1 MRSILVFLFIP
12 FYSFAQTDSLLFK
25 EIYIVEGDTF
35 ITAEIQSIDILSFKT
50 DNDKRYYDRL
60 KRKTLKVYPYALLAA
75 HQLDSIQQELIKIP
89 KKRKRKRYL
98 KAMEHW
104 AKDNLA
110 EELKKLSRW
119 EGRILVKLIYRE
131 TNIRSYDII
140 KDLRGGWRAFFWQ
153 QIAKLYDNDL
163 KAIYRPNTDKED
175 QLIEHILKEQQQK
188 KGGGKTYF
196 AN

>member
-1 MRSILVFLFIP
+1 
-12 FYSFAQTDSLLFK
+12 
-25 EIYIVEGDTF
+25 
-35 ITAEIQSIDILSFKT
+35 
-50 DNDKRYYDRL
+50 
-60 KRKTLKVYPYALLAA
+60 
-75 HQLDSIQQELIKIP
+75 
-89 KKRKRKRYL
+89 
-98 KAMEHW
+98 MEHW

-163 KAIYRPNTDKED
+163 KAIYQPNTDKED
-175 QLIEHILKEQQQK
+175 QLIEHPKRRATK
-188 KGGGKTYF
+188 KRW
-196 AN
+196 

>member
-1 MRSILVFLFIP
+1 MRSILVLLFIP
-12 FYSFAQTDSLLFK
+12 FYTFAQTDSLLFK

-35 ITAEIQSIDILSFKT
+35 ITAEIQSVDILSFKT

-60 KRKTLKVYPYALLAA
+60 KRKTLKVHPYALLAA

-98 KAMEHW
+98 KAMEQW

-163 KAIYRPNTDKED
+163 KAIYQPNTDKED
-175 QLIEHILKEQQQK
+175 QLIEHILKEEQQK

>member
-1 MRSILVFLFIP
+1 MRSILVLLFIP
-12 FYSFAQTDSLLFK
+12 FYNFAQTDSLLFK

-35 ITAEIQSIDILSFKT
+35 ITAEIQSVDILSFKT

-60 KRKTLKVYPYALLAA
+60 KRKTLKVHPYALLAA

-98 KAMEHW
+98 KAMEQW

-163 KAIYRPNTDKED
+163 KAIYQPNTDKED
-175 QLIEHILKEQQQK
+175 QLIEHILKEEQQK
-188 KGGGKTYF
+188 KGSGKTYF